1 MDPIVRWLTQ
11 GLSFKISEFCPGPD
25 AFLFINSSL
34 LYSIVLMCLC
44 NRILT
49 YLYNWV
55 RPARKLTRGW
65 PHTPQW
71 PGTSGSR
78 RPGRAE
84 TWRRP
89 GRWYRPAWSG
99 WCRSAPVNKSK
110 VSYRYVGAKIRIRHS
125 VSTEI
130 TLTNTG
136 TELSMI
142 DNELIILHIL
152 FWIVHTFKRC
162 SILTPN
168 THRASHVS
176 QCVSCPLNSS
186 RL

>member
-1 MDPIVRWLTQ
+1 MVDLNKKPSNNRGTPIRRNQLTNFDYKYRKQLPWIQWLDDLHRDYLLKSQ
-11 GLSFKISEFCPGPD
+11 IFVLGPD

-34 LYSIVLMCLC
+34 LNTIVLMCLY

-89 GRWYRPAWSG
+89 GQWYHPAWSG

-110 VSYRYVGAKIRIRHS
+110 VSYGYVGAKIRIL
-125 VSTEI
+125 I
-130 TLTNTG
+130 TCFLG
-136 TELSMI
+136 AL
-142 DNELIILHIL
+142 L
-152 FWIVHTFKRC
+152 
-162 SILTPN
+162 
-168 THRASHVS
+168 
-176 QCVSCPLNSS
+176 
-186 RL
+186 